1 MPHPLPPIAHRLRKT
16 FGHLCLMACLA
27 TPLATPAAAQG
38 PDVLVLGDSQ
48 LTFGAGKAFVAL
60 LDKMAGTCGLEA
72 GTTTGVIGV
81 RSSAPAAWT
90 ARTQKGKSAICEID
104 PKWRVN
110 AGVYGTLAKGE
121 NPYVQ
126 IGRGDELQFCRPD
139 TSPLG
144 AVFKD
149 GYYAP
154 RLLVLFFLGNA
165 TDRWANSPDAATAD
179 LRAVMRDLPKGQPCL
194 FMTTA
199 PPYGAKVVA
208 ERQKAQDN
216 MARAFASGA
225 SHCSFVPGF
234 TPATIAEN
242 QGNAVNFRRK
252 PSGRVKDPFHPT
264 EAGATRFLALR
275 RAAICE
281 AIAKQMAMN

>member
-1 MPHPLPPIAHRLRKT
+1 MPQTVPPIARLLRKT
-16 FGHLCLMACLA
+16 LGQLCLMASLA
-27 TPLATPAAAQG
+27 GPFATPAAAQG

-60 LDKMAGTCGLEA
+60 FNKLAGSCGLEG

-126 IGRGDELQFCRPD
+126 IGRGTELQFCSPD

-149 GYYAP
+149 GYYSP
-154 RLLVLFFLGNA
+154 RLLILFFLGNA
-165 TDRWANSPDAATAD
+165 TDRWADSPDAAAAD

-208 ERQKAQDN
+208 QRQKAQDN

-234 TPATIAEN
+234 TPVTIAEN
-242 QGNAVNFRRK
+242 QGNAANFRRK
-252 PSGRVKDPFHPT
+252 ASGRVKDPFHPT